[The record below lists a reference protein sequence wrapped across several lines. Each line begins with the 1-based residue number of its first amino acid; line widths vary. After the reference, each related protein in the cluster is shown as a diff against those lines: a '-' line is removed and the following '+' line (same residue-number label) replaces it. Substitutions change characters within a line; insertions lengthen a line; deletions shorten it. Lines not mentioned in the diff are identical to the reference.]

1 VCSIQGRE
9 DTTVA
14 KGIFMLALQGI
25 KVIEFTNIASG
36 PFCGML
42 LADMGADVIKVEKPT
57 GDDMRYWPP
66 ISDGFSE
73 NFASVNRN
81 KRSIAMDLKSEEDRQ
96 LARRLCQGAD
106 VVVENNRPGV
116 MERLGL
122 GYEAL
127 KELNPGLIYCS
138 INAFGSDGPYA
149 HRGGFDLVIQAAS
162 GIMSVTGEKDPV
174 KCGVPI
180 SDFAT
185 GLYAAFAI
193 AAALREVANTGKGA
207 HIDASMLGS
216 SIGIAALQTS
226 EYFGT
231 GTNSPR
237 MGSRHP
243 RNAPYQAF
251 KSSDGYFVLAA
262 GNDKLFKD
270 VCEIVDRLELLD
282 REEYK
287 TTTLRAQNQA
297 ELAETLEVE
306 FAKKTSMEWIEIF
319 GGAGVPCGLI
329 NSYQRTL
336 SHPQV
341 VHSGWVQPMTLPNGV
356 ETKTFGSPVRFN
368 LKPTKIRSMPPA
380 LNEHGDEIRAEL
392 AETKPD

>member
-1 VCSIQGRE
+1 MLPLE
-9 DTTVA
+9 
-14 KGIFMLALQGI
+14 GIR
-25 KVIEFTNIASG
+25 VIEFTNIASG

-66 ISDGFSE
+66 ITDGYSE

-81 KRSIAMDLKSEEDRQ
+81 KRSIAMDLKSEEDSR
-96 LARRLCQGAD
+96 LALKLCKSAD
-106 VVVENNRPGV
+106 VVLENNRPGV

-122 GYEAL
+122 GYDSL
-127 KELNPGLIYCS
+127 KALNPALVYCS

-162 GIMSVTGEKDPV
+162 GIMSVTGDGDPV

-193 AAALREVANTGKGA
+193 VSALRSVSDTGQGT
-207 HIDASMLGS
+207 HIDASMLGC

-226 EYFGT
+226 EFFGT
-231 GTNSPR
+231 GSNSPR

-251 KSSDGYFVLAA
+251 KASDDYFALAA
-262 GNDKLFKD
+262 GNDKLFRQ
-270 VCEIVDRLELLD
+270 VCELVGLPELLD
-282 REEYK
+282 EEDYK
-287 TTTLRAQNQA
+287 TTSLRAKNQTR
-297 ELAETLEVE
+297 LAEILEVE
-306 FAKKTSMEWIEIF
+306 FAKKTAIEWIGIF
-319 GGAGVPCGLI
+319 GETGVPCGLI
-329 NSYQRTL
+329 NSYERTL

-341 VHSGWVQPMTLPNGV
+341 EHCGWVQGMTLPNGI
-356 ETKTFGSPVRFN
+356 ETKTFGSPVRFD
-368 LKPTKIRSMPPA
+368 LQATQIRTMPPA
-380 LNEHGDEIRAEL
+380 LDEHGDEIRDEMSRAS
-392 AETKPD
+392 

>member
-1 VCSIQGRE
+1 MLPLE
-9 DTTVA
+9 
-14 KGIFMLALQGI
+14 GIR
-25 KVIEFTNIASG
+25 VIEFTNIASG

-66 ISDGFSE
+66 ITDGYSE

-81 KRSIAMDLKSEEDRQ
+81 KRSIAMDLKSEEDSQ
-96 LARRLCQGAD
+96 LALKLCKSAD
-106 VVVENNRPGV
+106 VVLENNRPGV

-122 GYEAL
+122 GYESL
-127 KELNPGLIYCS
+127 KALNPALVYCS

-162 GIMSVTGEKDPV
+162 GIMSVTGDGDPV

-193 AAALREVANTGKGA
+193 VSALRGVSDNGQGT
-207 HIDASMLGS
+207 HIDASMLGC

-226 EYFGT
+226 EFFGT

-251 KSSDGYFVLAA
+251 KASDDYFALAA
-262 GNDKLFKD
+262 GNDKLFRQ
-270 VCEIVDRLELLD
+270 VCELVELPELLD
-282 REEYK
+282 EEDYK
-287 TTTLRAQNQA
+287 TTSLRAKNQTR
-297 ELAETLEVE
+297 LAEILEVE
-306 FAKKTSMEWIEIF
+306 FGKRTAMDWIGVF
-319 GGAGVPCGLI
+319 GEAGVPCGLI
-329 NSYQRTL
+329 NSYERTL

-341 VHSGWVQPMTLPNGV
+341 KHCGWVQPMTLPNGV
-356 ETKTFGSPVRFN
+356 ETKTFGSPVRFD
-368 LKPTKIRSMPPA
+368 LQATQIRTMPPA
-380 LNEHGDEIRAEL
+380 LDEHGDEIRDEMSRAS
-392 AETKPD
+392 